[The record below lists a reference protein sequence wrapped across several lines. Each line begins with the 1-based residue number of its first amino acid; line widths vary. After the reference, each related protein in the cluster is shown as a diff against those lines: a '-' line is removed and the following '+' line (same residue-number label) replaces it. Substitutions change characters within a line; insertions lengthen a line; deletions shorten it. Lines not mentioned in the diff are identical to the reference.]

1 MQLIH
6 SVLHKR
12 TPNRKLMRKIVL
24 GFAGL
29 LSFLIITSF
38 ASAQNHFYVAGSGNN
53 ANDGLSLTSAKATI
67 NGALTAAAAG
77 DVIHVTPG
85 TYTEKININKQGI
98 KLVSTEG
105 AAVTFINPSL
115 AAGVGTVSI
124 VSGINNVTIGESGKG
139 FTITGFDGS
148 GAVETGAIYLVGTHQ
163 NIRIEGNN
171 IVANGEHGLGSNF
184 NTAIDNIIINDNIF
198 SGKTFIG
205 NEPGGCGSS
214 TQFTLGNNVPRQ
226 LVVLGGGAT
235 VSNSRNVTFT
245 NNKVIGTTG
254 GYNTASGCFQG
265 NTQVT
270 IDVIGALISG
280 NIFDGVT
287 TAGSS
292 LRTRGNAT
300 SISCNT
306 FYNRNLGQG
315 ATHIFLFDQDPLT
328 GANPSSITGVLQ
340 ANSFPN
346 GGSAFTS
353 GYIAGNSGTYF
364 IYRDAAQAAN
374 ANQLL
379 GTSFN
384 ITNGPAALANLPKL
398 FPFSVVSDINSCG
411 AVVNLPIPTPAA
423 FCTNNVVSVT
433 NDANSNNFFEVGKTR
448 VVWTATDI
456 HGNTDTAWQFV
467 TVIDN
472 QNPTIEPVTPVV
484 SCANATG
491 SYTLPALSISDNCG
505 IGSVTYVISGATN
518 RTGVGIE
525 ASGSFNTGVSTV
537 TYTVT
542 DIHGNTR
549 SYAYDVTINAAS
561 AATFTVSNADA
572 FCNQLSLTANGSSGS
587 SYQWSFA
594 GNIVSTQSVLNLGLI
609 NPDGVYQLQVID
621 ANGCVSTPATYQYQK
636 QSIAGNYT
644 LLASN
649 KLSLGIGNR
658 VNSGSVGVSGVFG
671 KAIFERNSSV
681 ASNGSFVKAPIVV
694 RNGSG
699 INLAS
704 VIYGRALVILP
715 SMQNNT
721 SSTRNLSNFTVNRN
735 AAVIL
740 SSNYNNLTIRRGA
753 DVVLNGNT
761 FGQIKIEESARVRF
775 TQTVLN
781 IGELNVEEGSQSNLT
796 TVRFAGGSS
805 VRISNKVQ
813 IGSDTRINPDN
824 NKVTFYLGDLNRD
837 DERFAVKGSNIQF
850 TGNVFVPKGA
860 IRLSGDQ
867 KRGNDNSTS
876 NVSMTGFFIAE
887 EIESTIP
894 NVIWNSY
901 TCGAQPTYVSNG
913 WTTSQ
918 FATAEDKKKDE
929 PFSVQVIGNPSTSF
943 FTLKLQSQ
951 RTQAIQLR
959 VTDATGRMV
968 DSRANNQ
975 PNSTVQ
981 IGHNYAPGTYFVELM
996 QGADRKVVQ
1005 LMKIR

>member
-1 MQLIH
+1 
-6 SVLHKR
+6 
-12 TPNRKLMRKIVL
+12 MRKIVL
-24 GFAGL
+24 SFAGL
-29 LSFLIITSF
+29 LSFLIITAF
-38 ASAQNHFYVAGSGNN
+38 ASAQTHFYVATTGSNT
-53 ANDGLSLTSAKATI
+53 NDGLSLVSPKATI

-98 KLVSTEG
+98 KLISTEG
-105 AAVTFINPSL
+105 ATVTFINPSL
-115 AAGVGTVSI
+115 TAGVGTVSI
-124 VSGINNVTIGESGKG
+124 VSGINNVSIGEPGKG
-139 FTITGFDGS
+139 FTITGFDGT
-148 GAVETGAIYLVGTHQ
+148 GAVETGAIYLAGAHQ

-214 TQFTLGNNVPRQ
+214 TQFTPGNNVPRQ
-226 LVVLGGGAT
+226 LVVLGGGPT
-235 VSNSRNVTFT
+235 VTNSRNVTFT

-254 GYNTASGCFQG
+254 GYNSASGCFQG

-270 IDVIGALISG
+270 IDVIGAVISG
-280 NIFDGVT
+280 NIFDGIT

-306 FYNRNLGQG
+306 FYNRNLGQN

-328 GANPSSITGVLQ
+328 GANPSSITGILQ

-346 GGSAFTS
+346 GGSGFTS

-374 ANQLL
+374 VNQLL

-384 ITNGPAALANLPKL
+384 IANGSAALANLPKL
-398 FPFSVVSDINSCG
+398 FPFSVVSDVNSCG
-411 AVVNLPIPTPAA
+411 AIVSLPTPTPAA
-423 FCTNNVVSVT
+423 FCNSNVVSIT
-433 NDANSNNFFEVGKTR
+433 NDAHSSSFFPVGTTK
-448 VVWTATDI
+448 VVWSLTDV

-472 QNPTIEPVTPVV
+472 QNPTIHPVSPVV
-484 SCANATG
+484 SCANITG
-491 SYTLPALSISDNCG
+491 SYELPALSVSDNCG
-505 IGSVTYVISGATN
+505 VASVAYVVSGATN
-518 RTGVGIE
+518 RTGVGLD
-525 ASGSFNTGVSTV
+525 ASGTFNTGVSTV

-542 DIHGNTR
+542 DIHGNAR
-549 SYAYDVTINAAS
+549 SYAYDVTINAAT

-594 GNIVSTQSVLNLGLI
+594 GNTVGSQAVLNLGLT
-609 NPDGVYQLQVID
+609 NPDGVYQLQVTD
-621 ANGCVSTPATYQYQK
+621 ANGCVSTPAIYQYQK
-636 QSIAGNYT
+636 QLIAGNYT

-649 KLSLGIGNR
+649 KISLGVGNK
-658 VNSGSVGVSGVFG
+658 VNTGSVGVSGVFG

-681 ASNGSFVKAPIVV
+681 ASNGSFVKAPIIV
-694 RNGSG
+694 RNGAG

-704 VIYGRALVILP
+704 VIYGRALVTLP

-735 AAVIL
+735 VAVTL
-740 SSNYNNLTIRRGA
+740 SSNYNNLTVRKGA

-761 FGQIKIEESARVRF
+761 FGHIKIEEGARVRF
-775 TQTVLN
+775 TQAVLN
-781 IGELNVEEGSQSNLT
+781 IGELNVEEGSQSNPT
-796 TVRFAGGSS
+796 TVRFAGGTS

-813 IGSDTRINPDN
+813 INADTRINPDQ
-824 NKVTFYLGDLNRD
+824 NKVTFYLGDLNKD
-837 DERFAVKGSNIQF
+837 DERFTVKGSNIQF
-850 TGNVFVPKGA
+850 TGNVYIPNGR
-860 IRLSGDQ
+860 IRLTGEQ
-867 KRGNDNSTS
+867 KGWSNNNNST
-876 NVSMTGFFIAE
+876 VSMTGFFIAE

-894 NVIWNSY
+894 NVTWNSY
-901 TCGAQPTYVSNG
+901 TCGTQPVYVSNG
-913 WTTSQ
+913 WTSSQ
-918 FATAEDKKKDE
+918 FVTEEDQKQDE
-929 PFSVQVIGNPSTSF
+929 PFTVQVIGNPTTSF
-943 FTLKLQSQ
+943 FTLKVQSQ
-951 RTQAIQLR
+951 RSQAIQLR

-975 PNSTVQ
+975 PNSTIQ
-981 IGHNYAPGTYFVELM
+981 IGHNYAPGTYFVEVM

>member
-1 MQLIH
+1 MQLID
-6 SVLHKR
+6 SALHEL
-12 TPNRKLMRKIVL
+12 TPNRKRMRKIVL
-24 GFAGL
+24 GFTGL

-38 ASAQNHFYVAGSGNN
+38 ASAQNHFYVASTGSN
-53 ANDGLSLTSAKATI
+53 ANDGLSLASPKATI
-67 NGALTAAAAG
+67 NAALTAAVAG
-77 DVIHVTPG
+77 DIIHVTPG
-85 TYTEKININKQGI
+85 TYTEKISINKQGI
-98 KLVSTEG
+98 KLISTDG
-105 AAVTFINPSL
+105 AAVTFINPST
-115 AAGVGTVSI
+115 AAGVGTVSV

-148 GAVETGAIYLVGTHQ
+148 GSVETGAIYLIGAHQ

-184 NTAIDNIIINDNIF
+184 NTAIDNIIINNNTF

-214 TQFTLGNNVPRQ
+214 TQFAPGNNVPRQ
-226 LVVLGGGAT
+226 LVVLGGGPT
-235 VSNSRNVTFT
+235 VTNSKNVTFT

-254 GYNTASGCFQG
+254 GYNSASGCFQG

-270 IDVIGALISG
+270 IDVIGAVISG
-280 NIFDGVT
+280 NIFDGIT
-287 TAGSS
+287 TTGSS

-328 GANPSSITGVLQ
+328 GANPSSITGILQ

-353 GYIAGNSGTYF
+353 GYITGNSGTYF
-364 IYRDAAQAAN
+364 VYRDAAQAAN

-379 GTSFN
+379 GTSFS
-384 ITNGPAALANLPKL
+384 IANGPAALANLPKL

-411 AVVNLPIPTPAA
+411 AVVDLPTPTPAA
-423 FCTNNVVSVT
+423 FCTNNIVSIT
-433 NDANSNNFFEVGKTR
+433 NDANGNNFFEVGKTK
-448 VVWTATDI
+448 VIWTVTDI

-472 QNPTIEPVTPVV
+472 QNPTIQPVTPIV

-491 SYTLPALSISDNCG
+491 SYALPALSVSDNCG
-505 IGSVTYVISGATN
+505 IASVTYVVSGATN
-518 RTGVGIE
+518 RTGVGME

-549 SYAYDVTINAAS
+549 SYAYDVTINAATP
-561 AATFTVSNADA
+561 ATFTVSNADA

-594 GNIVSTQSVLNLGLI
+594 GNTVGTQSILNLGLT
-609 NPDGVYQLQVID
+609 NPDGVYQLHITD
-621 ANGCVSTPATYQYQK
+621 ANGCVSTPATYQYEK

-649 KLSLGIGNR
+649 KLSLGVGNK

-671 KAIFERNSSV
+671 KANFERNSSV
-681 ASNGSFVKAPIVV
+681 ASNGSFVKAPIIV
-694 RNGSG
+694 RNGSS

-704 VIYGRALVILP
+704 VVYGRALVTLP

-735 AAVIL
+735 TAVTL
-740 SSNYNNLTIRRGA
+740 SSNYNNLTVRKGA
-753 DVVLNGNT
+753 DVVLTGNT
-761 FGQIKIEESARVRF
+761 FGQINIEEGARVRF

-781 IGELNVEEGSQSNLT
+781 IGELHVQEGSQSNLT
-796 TVRFAGGSS
+796 TVRFASGTS

-813 IGSDTRINPDN
+813 INADARINPDQ
-824 NKVTFYLGDLNRD
+824 NKVTFYLGDLNKD
-837 DERFAVKGSNIQF
+837 DERFAVKGTNIQF
-850 TGNVFVPKGA
+850 TGNVFVPNGA

-867 KRGNDNSTS
+867 KRGNDNVS

-887 EIESTIP
+887 EIESNMP

-918 FATAEDKKKDE
+918 FATEEDKKKVE
-929 PFSVQVIGNPSTSF
+929 PFTVQVIGNPSTSF

-975 PNSTVQ
+975 PNSTIQ
-981 IGHNYAPGTYFVELM
+981 IGHNYAPGTYFIELM

>member
-1 MQLIH
+1 MQLID
-6 SVLHKR
+6 SALHEL
-12 TPNRKLMRKIVL
+12 TPNRELMRKIVRRL
-24 GFAGL
+24 TGL
-29 LSFLIITSF
+29 VSLSMLTLFV
-38 ASAQNHFYVAGSGNN
+38 SAQTHYYVAVTGNN
-53 ANDGLSLTSAKATI
+53 SNDGLSSATAKATI
-67 NGALTAAAAG
+67 NGALASAAAG
-77 DVIHVTPG
+77 DVINITPG
-85 TYTEKININKQGI
+85 TYTEKISINKQGI
-98 KLVSTEG
+98 KLISTGG
-105 AAVTFINPSL
+105 ADQTFIYPST

-124 VSGINNVTIGESGKG
+124 VSGINNVTIGEPGKG

-148 GAVETGAIYLVGTHQ
+148 GSVETGAIYLIGAHQ

-171 IVANGEHGLGSNF
+171 IVANGEHGIGSNF

-214 TQFTLGNNVPRQ
+214 TQFALGNNVPRQ
-226 LVVLGGGAT
+226 LVVLGGGPT
-235 VSNSRNVTFT
+235 VTNSRNVIFT

-254 GYNTASGCFQG
+254 GYNSASGCFQG

-270 IDVIGALISG
+270 IDVIGAVISG

-287 TAGSS
+287 TTGSS

-328 GANPSSITGVLQ
+328 GATPSSITGILQ

-346 GGSAFTS
+346 GGSGFTS
-353 GYIAGNSGTYF
+353 GYITGNSSTYF

-374 ANQLL
+374 VNQVL
-379 GTSFN
+379 GTSFT
-384 ITNGPAALANLPKL
+384 IANGSAALVNLPKL
-398 FPFSVVSDINSCG
+398 FGFSVVSDINSCG
-411 AVVNLPIPTPAA
+411 AVVNLPTPTPAA
-423 FCTNNVVSVT
+423 FCSNSVASVT
-433 NDANSNNFFEVGKTR
+433 NDANSNQFFAVGTTK
-448 VVWTATDI
+448 VIWTATDI

-472 QNPTIEPVTPVV
+472 QNPTILPVTPVV

-491 SYTLPALSISDNCG
+491 SYELPSLSISDNCG
-505 IGSVTYVISGATN
+505 IGSVTYVVSGATN

-549 SYAYDVTINAAS
+549 SFAYDVTINAAS
-561 AATFTVSNADA
+561 QATFTVSNADA

-594 GNIVSTQSVLNLGLI
+594 GNTASTQSVLNLGLI
-609 NPDGVYQLQVID
+609 NPDGVYQLQITD

-649 KLSLGIGNR
+649 KLSLGVGNK
-658 VNSGSVGVSGVFG
+658 VNSGSVGVSDVFG
-671 KAIFERNSSV
+671 NAIFERNSSV
-681 ASNGSFVKAPIVV
+681 ASNGSFVKAPIIV

-704 VIYGRALVILP
+704 VIYERTLVTLP

-735 AAVIL
+735 TAVTL
-740 SSNYNNLTIRRGA
+740 SSNYNNLTVRKGA

-761 FGQIKIEESARVRF
+761 FGQINIEEGARVRF
-775 TQTVLN
+775 AQTILNIAELNIHQGTQT
-781 IGELNVEEGSQSNLT
+781 SFT
-796 TVRFAGGSS
+796 TVRFASGTS
-805 VRISNKVQ
+805 VRISNKVL
-813 IGSDTRINPDN
+813 ITGNTRINPDQHS
-824 NKVTFYLGDLNRD
+824 VTFYLGDLNTD
-837 DERFAVKGSNIQF
+837 DEYFIIKGSNIQL
-850 TGNVFVPKGA
+850 TGNVYVPSGA
-860 IRLSGDQ
+860 IRLIGELKGWS
-867 KRGNDNSTS
+867 NNTNS

-894 NVIWNSY
+894 GVIWNSY
-901 TCGAQPTYVSNG
+901 TCGAQPVSVSNG
-913 WTTSQ
+913 FTTSQ
-918 FATAEDKKKDE
+918 FATEEDKKKDE
-929 PFSVQVIGNPSTSF
+929 PFTVQVIGNPSSSF

-951 RTQAIQLR
+951 RSQAIQLR

-996 QGADRKVVQ
+996 QGGDRKVVQ

>member
-1 MQLIH
+1 
-6 SVLHKR
+6 
-12 TPNRKLMRKIVL
+12 MRKIVRRL
-24 GFAGL
+24 TGL
-29 LSFLIITSF
+29 VSLLMLTLFV
-38 ASAQNHFYVAGSGNN
+38 SAQTHYYVAETGNN
-53 ANDGLSLTSAKATI
+53 SNDGLSSATAKATI
-67 NGALTAAAAG
+67 NSALASAAAG
-77 DVIHVTPG
+77 DVINVAPG
-85 TYTEKININKQGI
+85 TYTEKISINKQGI
-98 KLVSTEG
+98 KLISTGG
-105 AAVTFINPSL
+105 ANQTFIYPST

-148 GAVETGAIYLVGTHQ
+148 GAVETGAIYLTGAHQ
-163 NIRIEGNN
+163 HIRIEGNN

-184 NTAIDNIIINDNIF
+184 NTAIDHIIINDNIF

-214 TQFTLGNNVPRQ
+214 TQFAPGNNVPRQ
-226 LVVLGGGAT
+226 LVVLGGGPT
-235 VSNSRNVTFT
+235 VSNSKNVTFT

-254 GYNTASGCFQG
+254 GYNSTSGCFQG

-270 IDVIGALISG
+270 IDVIGAVISG
-280 NIFDGVT
+280 NIFDGVAT
-287 TAGSS
+287 TGSS

-328 GANPSSITGVLQ
+328 GANPSSITGILQ

-346 GGSAFTS
+346 GGSGFTS
-353 GYIAGNSGTYF
+353 GYITGNSGTYF

-374 ANQLL
+374 VNQLL
-379 GTSFN
+379 GTSFS
-384 ITNGPAALANLPKL
+384 IANGSSALAELPTL
-398 FPFSVVSDINSCG
+398 FDFGVVSDINTCG
-411 AVVNLPIPTPAA
+411 AIVPLPTPTASA
-423 FCTNNVVSVT
+423 FCSNNIASIT
-433 NDANSNNFFEVGKTR
+433 NDAQSNNFFPVGTTK
-448 VVWTATDI
+448 VVWTVTDI
-456 HGNTDTAWQFV
+456 HGNTDTASQFV

-472 QNPTIEPVTPVV
+472 QNPTIQPIQSIV

-491 SYTLPALSISDNCG
+491 TYNLPGLTITDNCG
-505 IGSVTYVISGATN
+505 IGSVSYVVSGATN
-518 RTGVGIE
+518 RTGIGMD
-525 ASGSFNTGVSTV
+525 ATGAFNIGVSTV
-537 TYTVT
+537 TYTAT
-542 DIHGNTR
+542 DIHGNIRT
-549 SYAYDVTINAAS
+549 YAFDVTINPATAAS
-561 AATFTVSNADA
+561 YTISSPDA
-572 FCNQLSLTANGSSGS
+572 FCNQLSLTAGGSTNS
-587 SYQWSFA
+587 SYQWIFN
-594 GNIVSTQSVLNLGLI
+594 GTTISTQAVLNLGLT
-609 NPDGVYQLQVID
+609 NPDGIYQLVITD
-621 ANGCVSTPATYQYQK
+621 ANGCVSSPATYQYQK
-636 QSIAGNYT
+636 QSFAGSYT

-649 KLSLGIGNR
+649 KLSLGVGNK

-681 ASNGSFVKAPIVV
+681 ASNGSFVKAPIIV

-699 INLAS
+699 INIVSA
-704 VIYGRALVILP
+704 IYGRALVTLP
-715 SMQNNT
+715 SMQKNT

-735 AAVIL
+735 STVTL
-740 SSNYNNLTIRRGA
+740 SSNYNNLTVRKGA
-753 DVVLNGNT
+753 DVILNGNT
-761 FGQIKIEESARVRF
+761 FGQIKIEEGARVRF

-781 IGELNVEEGSQSNLT
+781 IGELNVEEGSQNNLT
-796 TVRFAGGSS
+796 TVRFASGSS

-813 IGSDTRINPDN
+813 ISTNARVNPDQ

-837 DERFAVKGSNIQF
+837 DERFVVKGSNIQF
-850 TGNVFVPKGA
+850 TGNVYVPNGKVRLTGEQKGW
-860 IRLSGDQ
+860 S
-867 KRGNDNSTS
+867 NNNNS

-894 NVIWNSY
+894 NVVWNSY

-918 FATAEDKKKDE
+918 FVAGEDGKQDE
-929 PFSVQVIGNPSTSF
+929 PFTVQVMGNPSTSF

-951 RTQAIQLR
+951 RSQAIQLR

-975 PNSTVQ
+975 PNSTIQ

-996 QGADRKVVQ
+996 QGVDRKVVQ

>member
-1 MQLIH
+1 
-6 SVLHKR
+6 
-12 TPNRKLMRKIVL
+12 MRKIVRRL
-24 GFAGL
+24 TGL
-29 LSFLIITSF
+29 ISLSMMTLFV
-38 ASAQNHFYVAGSGNN
+38 SAQTHYYVAVTGNN
-53 ANDGLSLTSAKATI
+53 SNDGLSFATAKATI
-67 NGALTAAAAG
+67 NGALASAAAG
-77 DVIHVTPG
+77 DVINVTPG
-85 TYTEKININKQGI
+85 TYTEKISINKQGI
-98 KLVSTEG
+98 KLISTGG
-105 AAVTFINPSL
+105 ANQTFINPST

-148 GAVETGAIYLVGTHQ
+148 GAVETGAIYLVGAHQ

-184 NTAIDNIIINDNIF
+184 NTAIDHIIINDNTF
-198 SGKTFIG
+198 SGKTFVG

-214 TQFTLGNNVPRQ
+214 TQFAPGNNVPRQ
-226 LVVLGGGAT
+226 LVVLGGGPT
-235 VSNSRNVTFT
+235 VSNSKNVTFT

-254 GYNTASGCFQG
+254 GYNSTSGCFQG

-270 IDVIGALISG
+270 IDVIGAVISG

-287 TAGSS
+287 TTGSS

-306 FYNRNLGQG
+306 FYNHNLGQG

-328 GANPSSITGVLQ
+328 GANPSSITGILQ

-346 GGSAFTS
+346 GGSGFTS
-353 GYIAGNSGTYF
+353 GYITGNSGTYF

-379 GTSFN
+379 GTSFT
-384 ITNGPAALANLPKL
+384 IANGSPALAKLPKL
-398 FPFSVVSDINSCG
+398 FGYGVVSDINSCG
-411 AVVNLPIPTPAA
+411 AVVNLPTPTPAA
-423 FCTNNVVSVT
+423 FCSTNVASVT
-433 NDANSNNFFEVGKTR
+433 SDANSNNFFEVGTTK
-448 VVWTATDI
+448 VVWTVTDI

-472 QNPTIEPVTPVV
+472 QNPTIQPVTPIL

-491 SYTLPALSISDNCG
+491 SYTLPTLSVSDNCG
-505 IGSVTYVISGATN
+505 ISSVTYVVSGATN
-518 RTGVGIE
+518 RAGVGID
-525 ASGSFNTGVSTV
+525 ASGSFDTGVSTV

-561 AATFTVSNADA
+561 PATFTVSNADA
-572 FCNQLSLTANGSSGS
+572 FCNQLSLTANASSGS
-587 SYQWSFA
+587 SYQWSYA
-594 GNIVSTQSVLNLGLI
+594 GNTVSTQSVLNLGLI
-609 NPDGVYQLQVID
+609 NPDGVYQLQITD
-621 ANGCVSTPATYQYQK
+621 ANGCVSAPAAYQYQK

-649 KLSLGIGNR
+649 KLSLGVGNK

-681 ASNGSFVKAPIVV
+681 ASNGAFVKAPIIV

-704 VIYGRALVILP
+704 VIYERALVTLP

-735 AAVIL
+735 TSVTL
-740 SSNYNNLTIRRGA
+740 SSNYNNLTVRKGA

-761 FGQIKIEESARVRF
+761 FGQIKIEEGARVRF

-813 IGSDTRINPDN
+813 INTNARINPDQN
-824 NKVTFYLGDLNRD
+824 NVTFYLGDLNKD

-850 TGNVFVPKGA
+850 TGNVYVPNGKV
-860 IRLSGDQ
+860 RLTGDQ
-867 KRGNDNSTS
+867 KGWSNNNNS

-918 FATAEDKKKDE
+918 FTTEEDKKQDE
-929 PFSVQVIGNPSTSF
+929 PFTVQVLGNPSTSF
-943 FTLKLQSQ
+943 FILKLQSQ
-951 RTQAIQLR
+951 RSQAIQLR

-975 PNSTVQ
+975 PNSTIQ

-996 QGADRKVVQ
+996 QGVDRKVVQ